1 MIVLVRINTT
11 RRQPVSA
18 SRTRSQAQLSTDYIP
33 LRPQDVED
41 VRDLPDK
48 LNEIFLPV
56 ILAGYFKR
64 GDRGY

>member
-41 VRDLPDK
+41 VRYLPDK

-64 GDRGY
+64 GDWGY